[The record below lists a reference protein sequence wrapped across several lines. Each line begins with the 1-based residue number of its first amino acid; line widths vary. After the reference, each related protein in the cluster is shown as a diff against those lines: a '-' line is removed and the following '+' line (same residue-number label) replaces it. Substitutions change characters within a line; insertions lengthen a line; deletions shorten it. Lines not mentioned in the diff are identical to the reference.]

1 MVIITEAAAAK
12 FKEMTFDPNL
22 LPRIEITAGGCNG
35 FEKKFSFDNE
45 KPYDVIIKL
54 PNAAKVLID
63 DISYKMLENSTVDY
77 KESVTG
83 SFFSIDIPEAK
94 SSCGCGFSFSL

>member
-1 MVIITEAAAAK
+1 MIVITDAAAVK

-22 LPRIEITAGGCNG
+22 LPRIEITSGGCNG
-35 FEKKFSFDNE
+35 FEKKFSFDS
-45 KPYDVIIKL
+45 KRQYDVVITL
-54 PNAAKVLID
+54 PNGAIVLVD
-63 DISYKMLENSTVDY
+63 DISYNMLENSIVDY

-94 SSCGCGFSFSL
+94 SSCGCGGSFSL